1 MRILLIHNTYMNSG
15 GEDLVFSAEKAMLE
29 SHGHEIIE
37 YIRDNHEISQT
48 GAIKAALQTLWSSET
63 YRELTKLIKETK
75 PDLAH
80 FHNTFMLVSP
90 AGYYACKKANLPVVQ
105 TLHNF
110 RLICPGALL
119 LRESKICEDC
129 VGKNFPWPGIVHGC
143 WQQSKL
149 KTTLVALIIGLHH
162 LLGTWQTKVDRYIA
176 LTEFCRDK
184 FIEGGLPTKKIV
196 VKPNFTINQG
206 SRSSNPQAGGLFIGR
221 LSEEKGLDTLL
232 AAWKTIPHVPLKI
245 VGDGPLAEYVK
256 ATLSTFPTDRIEW
269 VGRLPNEKVH
279 ELLLESRFLVVTS
292 RCYETFPLV
301 IIEAFSRGIP
311 VILPDTANLTT
322 LVENKINGLHYHSE
336 DADDLA
342 KKVDWAWNHPAEMR
356 KMGDAAYDDFQKK
369 YSAEINYTQLMEIYH
384 DAIAS
389 SRMEKS

>member
-1 MRILLIHNTYMNSG
+1 MRILLIHNTYQKSG
-15 GEDLVFSAEKAMLE
+15 GEDTVFSAEKAMLE
-29 SHGHEIIE
+29 SHGHEIVE
-37 YIRDNHEISQT
+37 YVRNNEEISNIGT
-48 GAIKAALQTLWSSET
+48 FKAALQTLWSIET
-63 YRELTKLIKETK
+63 YRELTKLIEKTK
-75 PDLAH
+75 PDLTH

-110 RLICPGALL
+110 RLICPVALL
-119 LRESKICEDC
+119 LRDSKPCEEC
-129 VGKNFPWPGIVHGC
+129 VGKKFPWPGIVHGC

-149 KTTLVALIIGLHH
+149 KTTLVALMIGLHH

-184 FIEGGLPTKKIV
+184 FIEGGLPPKKIV
-196 VKPNFTINQG
+196 VKPNFTKNQG
-206 SRSSNPQAGGLFIGR
+206 PRSSNPQAGGLFIGR

-232 AAWKTIPHVPLKI
+232 AAWKTLPHVPLKI
-245 VGDGPLAEYVK
+245 VGDGPLADYVK
-256 ATLSTFPTDRIEW
+256 VALSTFTMNSVQW
-269 VGRLPNEKVH
+269 LGRLPNEKVQ
-279 ELLLESRFLVVTS
+279 ELLLESKFLVITS

-311 VILPDTANLTT
+311 IILPDTANLTT
-322 LVENKINGLHYHSE
+322 LVENNITGLYYHSE

-342 KKVDWAWNHPAEMR
+342 KKVDWAWNHAEEMR
-356 KMGDAAYDDFQKK
+356 TMGDAAYQEYQKK
-369 YSAEINYTQLMEIYH
+369 YSSEINYTQLMEIYH